1 MHGLAKFKYKLSF
14 SYTTGET
21 STKRLKN
28 KHEPLRKP
36 FYFIL
41 YELCL
46 YKILIYF
53 ISSIDIFYI
62 HYWYILFYMNYV
74 YIQYWY
80 IWYPILIYFIL
91 YELCLYP
98 ILIYFISNIDIF
110 YFIWTM
116 FISNIDIFAYAHGWR
131 VRSYRIVDLLL
142 GPVLA
147 VKWGSHTCLFLVIWS
162 CFVIS
167 SVRATNCGPVC
178 GSQMCSFPCN
188 RRYFPYFTELYRKYL
203 SAFMLPSA
211 AGCV

>member
-98 ILIYFISNIDIF
+98 ILTYFISNIDIF
-110 YFIWTM
+110 CIQYWYILFYMGYVYIQYWYICVCSWLTCSV
-116 FISNIDIFAYAHGWR
+116 ISNCWLVAGTCACGKMRFSHVSIFSHLKLFR
-131 VRSYRIVDLLL
+131 HFI
-142 GPVLA
+142 GPCHELWTSLWFANV
-147 VKWGSHTCLFLVIWS
+147 F
-162 CFVIS
+162 F
-167 SVRATNCGPVC
+167 SVQ
-178 GSQMCSFPCN
+178 S
-188 RRYFPYFTELYRKYL
+188 
-203 SAFMLPSA
+203 
-211 AGCV
+211 